1 MPRPGPGGVDPS
13 ELERNLVRYRALALL
28 ARSYLWVPVLLLY
41 ALSQFG
47 LRTALTLVAVY
58 YLAVVASEVPTGWVS
73 DRWGRTRAL
82 VAGAVCWIAAHASFL
97 AAGDH
102 VWGFAVANVLLAVGY
117 AFRSGTD
124 VAFHYD
130 TLEALGRT
138 DEYEAR
144 ESRVSRDALVATAV
158 GCLIGGLLGWVDL
171 RLPYAAAL
179 VAAGVELVIA
189 LGLTEPSAHS
199 AAPDDPSRL
208 AGVLRRVAEPMLLW
222 LVLYALA
229 EVVMEHLVSDLG
241 QSYIATVIGD
251 GGDDL
256 GPAAAVSGVVVAV
269 VSIVAAAGAALT
281 PALRR
286 RLGTIGALLAMA
298 ALQLGVLGTM
308 ALTTSTL
315 VVPLLGLRSLQPA
328 VSRILISA
336 AAAPRL
342 GAGQRAT
349 FLSLCSMAGRL
360 GYGLALLGIAG
371 LEDERDAVRA
381 AAALA
386 ATLLVVVAAA
396 SRRPALAVAVD

>member
-1 MPRPGPGGVDPS
+1 MSD
-13 ELERNLVRYRALALL
+13 LARNLTRYRALAIV
-28 ARSYLWVPVLLLY
+28 ARSYFWVPVLVLY
-41 ALSQFG
+41 PLSRFG

-58 YLAVVASEVPTGWVS
+58 YIAVVVSEVPTGWVS

-82 VAGAVCWIAAHASFL
+82 VAGAACWIVAHAFFL

-102 VWGFAVANVLLAVGY
+102 IWRFAAAEVLLAVGY
-117 AFRSGTD
+117 GFRSGTD

-130 TLEALGRT
+130 TLEALAQA
-138 DEYEAR
+138 DDYEAR
-144 ESRVSRDALVATAV
+144 ESRVSRDALIFTAV
-158 GCLIGGLLGWVDL
+158 CCLVGGLLGSVDL
-171 RLPYAAAL
+171 RLPFAAAL
-179 VAAGVELVIA
+179 VAAVAELVIA
-189 LGLTEPSAHS
+189 LRLVEPSAHS

-208 AGVLRRVAEPMLLW
+208 ADVLRRVAEPMLGW

-229 EVVMEHLVSDLG
+229 EVVMEHLVADLG

-251 GGDDL
+251 GGDDF
-256 GPAAAVSGVVVAV
+256 GAAAAVSGVIVAV

-286 RLGTIGALLAMA
+286 RLGTIGALLAVTA
-298 ALQLGVLGTM
+298 VQVGVLGAM

-315 VVPLLGLRSLQPA
+315 VVPLLCLRSLQPA
-328 VSRILISA
+328 VSRILISG

-342 GAGQRAT
+342 DAGQRAT

-360 GYGLALLGIAG
+360 GYGLVLLGVAAV
-371 LEDERDAVRA
+371 EDERDAARV

-386 ATLLVVVAAA
+386 ASLLVVVAVA
-396 SRRPALAVAVD
+396 SRRPALTATTG

>member
-1 MPRPGPGGVDPS
+1 MA
-13 ELERNLVRYRALALL
+13 LV
-28 ARSYLWVPVLLLY
+28 ARSYFWVPVLLLY
-41 ALSQFG
+41 ALSQFD

-82 VAGAVCWIAAHASFL
+82 TAGATCWIAAHVCFL
-97 AAGDH
+97 AAADH
-102 VWGFAVANVLLAVGY
+102 VWGFALANVLLAVGY

-130 TLEALGRT
+130 TLEALGRA

-144 ESRVSRDALVATAV
+144 EARVSRDALLSTAA
-158 GCLIGGLLGWVDL
+158 CCLLGGVLGSVDL
-171 RLPYAAAL
+171 RLPFVAAL
-179 VAAGVELVIA
+179 VAAGVELVIVF
-189 LGLTEPSAHS
+189 GLTEPSARS
-199 AAPDDPSRL
+199 AAPDDPRRM
-208 AGVLRRVAEPMLLW
+208 ADVLRRVAEPMLLW

-241 QSYIATVIGD
+241 QSYIATVVGD

-256 GPAAAVSGVVVAV
+256 GPAAAVSGVIIAV
-269 VSIVAAAGAALT
+269 VSVLAAVGAALT

-286 RLGTIGALLAMA
+286 RLGTIGALRAVA
-298 ALQLGVLGTM
+298 ALQVGVLGTM

-328 VSRILISA
+328 VSRILVSA

-360 GYGLALLGIAG
+360 GYGLALLGVAA

-381 AAALA
+381 AAVLA

-396 SRRPALAVAVD
+396 SRRPARLAVVD